1 MGHLVQGFDDTPSV
15 PGRFFT
21 VPCKTRCPEDAPTPP
36 TPSILSTPSSSSLMI
51 ASSGSGASLSSSLTS
66 AVPRYRNSE
75 HSASPSTT
83 SSGNTLAGRVPW
95 YLSRDRS
102 ASPRPLQRGRHQR
115 TSSSSPESL
124 ILQRPPAS
132 ASSIH
137 SQSALSPIS
146 PTLHLLPDAMAD
158 SLSQSGR
165 TLRPFPLRPSY
176 DESVAPLIP
185 FHAGNIRDLFDLSQ
199 AIHSSA
205 DQAYSDST
213 LCIEANTVTDAANGM
228 IDVFRHYY
236 KRLSEG
242 GALDSDVLNFTN
254 PNLHGTFSIYR
265 RENLVK
271 HDLTVGDMKSIF
283 SIPVWHFQ
291 A

>member
-1 MGHLVQGFDDTPSV
+1 VEPKSPHQHFCFANHIMGHLVQGFDDTPSV

-36 TPSILSTPSSSSLMI
+36 MPSILSTPSSSSLMI

-66 AVPRYRNSE
+66 AVPCYRNSE

-95 YLSRDRS
+95 YLSRDHS
-102 ASPRPLQRGRHQR
+102 ALPRPLQHGRHQR

-158 SLSQSGR
+158 SLSQSVR

-185 FHAGNIRDLFDLSQ
+185 FHAGNICDLFDLSQ

-205 DQAYSDST
+205 NQAYSDST

-228 IDVFRHYY
+228 IDVF
-236 KRLSEG
+236 
-242 GALDSDVLNFTN
+242 
-254 PNLHGTFSIYR
+254 
-265 RENLVK
+265 
-271 HDLTVGDMKSIF
+271 
-283 SIPVWHFQ
+283 
-291 A
+291 

>member
-1 MGHLVQGFDDTPSV
+1 
-15 PGRFFT
+15 
-21 VPCKTRCPEDAPTPP
+21 
-36 TPSILSTPSSSSLMI
+36 
-51 ASSGSGASLSSSLTS
+51 
-66 AVPRYRNSE
+66 
-75 HSASPSTT
+75 
-83 SSGNTLAGRVPW
+83 
-95 YLSRDRS
+95 
-102 ASPRPLQRGRHQR
+102 
-115 TSSSSPESL
+115 
-124 ILQRPPAS
+124 
-132 ASSIH
+132 
-137 SQSALSPIS
+137 
-146 PTLHLLPDAMAD
+146 
-158 SLSQSGR
+158 
-165 TLRPFPLRPSY
+165 LRPSY